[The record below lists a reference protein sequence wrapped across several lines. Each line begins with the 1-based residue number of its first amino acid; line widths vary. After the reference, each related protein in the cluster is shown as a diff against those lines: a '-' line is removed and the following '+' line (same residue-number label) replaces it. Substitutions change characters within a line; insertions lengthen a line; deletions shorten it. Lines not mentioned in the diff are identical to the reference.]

1 MQIISIKN
9 KHANNEV
16 CPQYLYKELDTNKT
30 ELIVGKPLLIIFKG
44 GSFFSHENII
54 NTECL
59 NDKSIRVETTNKTWI
74 LI

>member
-1 MQIISIKN
+1 
-9 KHANNEV
+9 
-16 CPQYLYKELDTNKT
+16 
-30 ELIVGKPLLIIFKG
+30 LIIFKG